1 MSSAIALVVCAR
13 QHSVLQR
20 WSNLRQKA
28 MSHTVGAAAAPPRL
42 QHAALPRIG
51 GGADVLLPT
60 LPQTPT
66 VGATQRSR
74 AVRYCELAHAKVWFA
89 LGLARVIGTASAKGE
104 FAAGRT
110 GQD

>member
-1 MSSAIALVVCAR
+1 MSL
-13 QHSVLQR
+13 
-20 WSNLRQKA
+20 
-28 MSHTVGAAAAPPRL
+28 TVGAAAALPRL

-89 LGLARVIGTASAKGE
+89 LGLARVIGTASDE
-104 FAAGRT
+104 QRRT
-110 GQD
+110 VRYSGVPRAINSHTATAV